1 MFKLIVFDL
10 DKTLADLGKG
20 MSARNTA
27 NFAALRNRARELRYA
42 RESRRII
49 FADLCGKRD

>member
-27 NFAALRNRARELRYA
+27 KLRRLEKSGARLRYA

-49 FADLCGKRD
+49 FAALCGKRD

>member
-20 MSARNTA
+20 IAHATPQ
-27 NFAALRNRARELRYA
+27 NFAVLKNRAQELRYA
-42 RESRRII
+42 RESRHII
-49 FADLCGKRD
+49 FAALCGKRD